1 MRREEDVKPARPVL
15 LRKLIE
21 INARTQRV
29 QREHLP
35 RRERGKQGKDAS
47 RPSRAGRPAACGQML
62 LEMLQ
67 MLLEMLQMLLEM
79 QGVKLAC
86 MRARLHA
93 CTAA

>member
-67 MLLEMLQMLLEM
+67 MLLEM